1 MGHNFGMSHDFDA
14 KHGGKGSACDGT
26 GIMSYN
32 SDKPMRWSTCSVNDF
47 TGYYNSKKWG
57 TTCLKSRLFSLNIS
71 LRFRI
76 FVKIYHSNVLF
87 PSRLAKV
94 CRTMRKQVPRLWN
107 ATPNFLR

>member
-1 MGHNFGMSHDFDA
+1 MSHDFDP

-57 TTCLKSRLFSLNIS
+57 TTCLKSKLFWLIVSLHCQIILMIDYS
-71 LRFRI
+71 TF
-76 FVKIYHSNVLF
+76 
-87 PSRLAKV
+87 
-94 CRTMRKQVPRLWN
+94 
-107 ATPNFLR
+107 